1 MNIMP
6 FYELRT
12 RLYSCASAGCSAI
25 NEDFRLKRAVN
36 DFAPLAEAN
45 KAFGKL
51 YNMCGRLFSEDNT
64 ALLLADCIALADA
77 LAVAQGGYADNS
89 ETSESVFSADVPNKE
104 NAPYSAVNALADK
117 IEKAGQT
124 LEKLTAD
131 EKLLFGDQRI
141 LAAFI
146 KKSDV
151 NSYYFA
157 EFAEMICSAY
167 GKSIVIPLKNA
178 VGMSSEKASGNQ
190 VRYVAN
196 IAGYDENDWYL
207 TLAHNENAPQGV
219 RLKAIEALGRDVR
232 NGQEL
237 LDIYNTEKGKIKN
250 AAMLEIAK
258 LGIPE
263 ADEILAKMKAKF
275 KQTYWQYFAVS
286 PSAAA
291 VGFAREMIGKAFGGT
306 YEKDKPGI
314 DDVISLMQNKSGAD
328 DCFISLAQNIRQAEN
343 SHYLET
349 QINNVLIANLANKP
363 NDEYKALI
371 SRLYRSDGKMFF
383 TANFFLRLIDDPQ
396 NAFSEISPQTKEDKN
411 SMMHIL
417 NKIEYSNAEK
427 KYYISYVPSFEQ
439 GNVRIRLPLFS
450 EMPQNIIDF
459 VGDTSVIESSG
470 LASKFVNAVKNAF
483 SIREFSIN
491 EYSCMTFSHMLSDCS
506 PEDYERIRASAVK
519 LALMSLKVKPDK
531 RNASCFRAIDLIRKY
546 YRDGKPEDYLGIT
559 ENFAMYEYRNGRVAH
574 LDFLDDFPLSREQK
588 LSELEHLRRSL
599 AVASFLYNGSE
610 GNRNILNARI
620 DDMIAKIK

>member
-12 RLYSCASAGCSAI
+12 RLYSCAAAGCSAI

-104 NAPYSAVNALADK
+104 NATYSAVNALADK

-131 EKLLFGDQRI
+131 EKLLLGDPRI

-190 VRYVAN
+190 VSYVAN

-263 ADEILAKMKAKF
+263 ADEILTKMKAKF

-291 VGFAREMIGKAFGGT
+291 VGFAREMIGKAFGDT
-306 YEKDKPGI
+306 FEKDKPGI

-328 DCFISLAQNIRQAEN
+328 DCFMKIAEYISRHNNGYYIGN
-343 SHYLET
+343 SEGML
-349 QINNVLIANLANKP
+349 NNVLILNLANKP

-371 SRLYRSDGKMFF
+371 SRLYEADKKSFF
-383 TANFFLRLIDDPQ
+383 RAYFFLRFTEDPQ
-396 NAFSEISPQTKEDKN
+396 TAFDDFSSETKEEKQ
-411 SMMHIL
+411 SMLYFL
-417 NKIEYSNAEK
+417 NQTIYSDAEK
-427 KYYISYVPSFEQ
+427 MYYISYMPDYEQ
-439 GNVRIRLPLFS
+439 KGARIRLPLFS

-459 VGDTSVIESSG
+459 VGNSSEIKSGG
-470 LASKFVNAVKNAF
+470 LLSKLVNAVKKSVGANDFA
-483 SIREFSIN
+483 ST
-491 EYSCMTFSHMLSDCS
+491 EYSLQAFLHMLSNCS
-506 PEDYERIRASAVK
+506 PDDYERVRKSAVRLALASA
-519 LALMSLKVKPDK
+519 ANDPSY
-531 RNASCFRAIDLIRKY
+531 RTIDVICKY
-546 YRDGKPEDYLGIT
+546 FKDGKPEDYIGIT
-559 ENFAMYEYRNGRVAH
+559 ENFVMRNFMDGRITYIN
-574 LDFLDDFPLSREQK
+574 FLDDFPLSREQK
-588 LSELEHLRRSL
+588 ISELEHLKRSL
-599 AVASFLYNGSE
+599 AAAFPSYNGAESK
-610 GNRNILNARI
+610 RNTLYSLI
-620 DDMIAKIK
+620 DNMIAKIK

>member
-12 RLYSCASAGCSAI
+12 RLYSCAAAGCSAI
-25 NEDFRLKRAVN
+25 NEDFRLKRAVD
-36 DFAPLAEAN
+36 DFASLAEAN

-51 YNMCGRLFSEDNT
+51 YNMCGRLFSEENT

-124 LEKLTAD
+124 LENLTAD
-131 EKLLFGDQRI
+131 EKLLLGDPRI

-151 NSYYFA
+151 NSCYFA

-167 GKSIVIPLKNA
+167 GKSIVTLLKNA

-190 VRYVAN
+190 VAYVAE
-196 IAGYDENDWYL
+196 IAGYDENEWYM

-237 LDIYNTEKGKIKN
+237 LDIYNTEKGKVKN

-263 ADEILAKMKAKF
+263 ADEILTKMKAKF

-291 VGFAREMIGKAFGGT
+291 VGFAREMIGKAFGGS
-306 YEKDKPGI
+306 YDKDKPGI
-314 DDVISLMQNKSGAD
+314 DDVISLMHNKSGED
-328 DCFISLAQNIRQAEN
+328 DCFMKIAEYISQHNNGYYIGNNEEML
-343 SHYLET
+343 
-349 QINNVLIANLANKP
+349 NNVLISNLANKP

-371 SRLYRSDGKMFF
+371 SRLYEADKKSFF
-383 TANFFLRLIDDPQ
+383 RAYFFLRFTEDPQ
-396 NAFSEISPQTKEDKN
+396 TAFDDFSSETKEEKQ
-411 SMMHIL
+411 SMLYFLKQTI
-417 NKIEYSNAEK
+417 YSDAEK
-427 KYYISYVPSFEQ
+427 MYYISYMPDYEQ
-439 GNVRIRLPLFS
+439 KGARIRLPLFS

-459 VGDTSVIESSG
+459 VGNSSEIKSGG
-470 LASKFVNAVKNAF
+470 LLSKLVNAVKRSVDANDF
-483 SIREFSIN
+483 TN
-491 EYSCMTFSHMLSDCS
+491 TEYSLQTFQHMLSNCS
-506 PEDYERIRASAVK
+506 PDDYERVRKSAVRLALASA
-519 LALMSLKVKPDK
+519 ANDPSY
-531 RNASCFRAIDLIRKY
+531 RTIDVICKY
-546 YRDGKPEDYLGIT
+546 FKDGKPEDYIGIT
-559 ENFAMYEYRNGRVAH
+559 ENFVMRNFMDGRITYIN
-574 LDFLDDFPLSREQK
+574 FLNDFPLSREQK
-588 LSELEHLRRSL
+588 ISELEHLKRSL
-599 AVASFLYNGSE
+599 AAASPSYNGAESK
-610 GNRNILNARI
+610 RNTLYSLI
-620 DDMIAKIK
+620 DNMIAKMK

>member
-12 RLYSCASAGCSAI
+12 RLYSCAAAGCSAV

-117 IEKAGQT
+117 IEKASQT

-131 EKLLFGDQRI
+131 EKLLLGDPRI

-146 KKSDV
+146 KISDV

-263 ADEILAKMKAKF
+263 ADEILTKMKAKF

-291 VGFAREMIGKAFGGT
+291 VGFAREMIGKAFGDT

-314 DDVISLMQNKSGAD
+314 DDVISLMHNKSGAD
-328 DCFISLAQNIRQAEN
+328 DCFMKIAEYISRHNNGYYIGNNEGML
-343 SHYLET
+343 
-349 QINNVLIANLANKP
+349 NNVLISNLANKP

-371 SRLYRSDGKMFF
+371 SRLYEADKKSFF
-383 TANFFLRLIDDPQ
+383 RAYFFLRFTEDPQ
-396 NAFSEISPQTKEDKN
+396 TAFDDFSSETKEEKQ
-411 SMMHIL
+411 SMLYFL
-417 NKIEYSNAEK
+417 NQTIYSDAEK
-427 KYYISYVPSFEQ
+427 MYYISYMPDYEQ
-439 GNVRIRLPLFS
+439 KGARIRLPLFS
-450 EMPQNIIDF
+450 EMPQNVIDF
-459 VGDTSVIESSG
+459 VGNSSEIKNGG
-470 LASKFVNAVKNAF
+470 LLSKLVNAVKKSVGANDF
-483 SIREFSIN
+483 MST
-491 EYSCMTFSHMLSDCS
+491 EYSLQAFLHMLSNCS
-506 PEDYERIRASAVK
+506 PDDYERVRKSAVRLALASA
-519 LALMSLKVKPDK
+519 ANDPSY
-531 RNASCFRAIDLIRKY
+531 RTIDVICKY
-546 YRDGKPEDYLGIT
+546 FKDGKPEDYIGIT
-559 ENFAMYEYRNGRVAH
+559 EKFVMRNFMDGRITYIN
-574 LDFLDDFPLSREQK
+574 FLDDFPLSREQK
-588 LSELEHLRRSL
+588 ISELEHLKRSL
-599 AVASFLYNGSE
+599 AAALPSYNGAESK
-610 GNRNILNARI
+610 RNTLYSLI
-620 DDMIAKIK
+620 DNMIAKIK

>member
-12 RLYSCASAGCSAI
+12 RLYSCAAAGCSAI
-25 NEDFRLKRAVN
+25 NEDFRLKRAVD

-131 EKLLFGDQRI
+131 EKLLFGDPRI

-146 KKSDV
+146 KISDV

-157 EFAEMICSAY
+157 EFAEMICSSY

-219 RLKAIEALGRDVR
+219 RLKAIEALGRDAR

-263 ADEILAKMKAKF
+263 ADEILTKMKAKF

-328 DCFISLAQNIRQAEN
+328 DCFMKIAEYISRHNNGYYIGN
-343 SHYLET
+343 SEGML
-349 QINNVLIANLANKP
+349 NNVLILNLANKP

-371 SRLYRSDGKMFF
+371 SRLYEADKKSFF
-383 TANFFLRLIDDPQ
+383 RAYFFLRFTEDPQ
-396 NAFSEISPQTKEDKN
+396 TAFDDFSSETKEKKQ
-411 SMMHIL
+411 SMLYFL
-417 NKIEYSNAEK
+417 NQTIYSDAEK
-427 KYYISYVPSFEQ
+427 MYYISYMPDYEQ
-439 GNVRIRLPLFS
+439 KGARIRLPLFS

-459 VGDTSVIESSG
+459 VGNSSEIKSGG
-470 LASKFVNAVKNAF
+470 LLSKLANAVKKSVGANDFA
-483 SIREFSIN
+483 ST
-491 EYSCMTFSHMLSDCS
+491 EYSLQAFLHMLSNCS
-506 PEDYERIRASAVK
+506 PDDYERVRKSAVRLALASA
-519 LALMSLKVKPDK
+519 ANDPSY
-531 RNASCFRAIDLIRKY
+531 RTIDVICKY
-546 YRDGKPEDYLGIT
+546 FKDGKPEDYIGIT
-559 ENFAMYEYRNGRVAH
+559 ENFVMRNFMDGRITYIN
-574 LDFLDDFPLSREQK
+574 FLDDLPLSREQK
-588 LSELEHLRRSL
+588 ISELEHLKRSL
-599 AVASFLYNGSE
+599 AAAPLSYNGAESK
-610 GNRNILNARI
+610 RNTLYSLI
-620 DDMIAKIK
+620 DNMIAKMK

>member
-12 RLYSCASAGCSAI
+12 RLYSCAAAGCSAV

-131 EKLLFGDQRI
+131 EKLLLGDPRI

-263 ADEILAKMKAKF
+263 ADEILTKMKAKF

-291 VGFAREMIGKAFGGT
+291 VGFAREMIGKAFGDT

-314 DDVISLMQNKSGAD
+314 DDVISLMHNKSGAD
-328 DCFISLAQNIRQAEN
+328 DCFMKIAEYISRHNNGYYIGNNEGML
-343 SHYLET
+343 
-349 QINNVLIANLANKP
+349 NNVLISNLANKP

-371 SRLYRSDGKMFF
+371 SRLYEADKKSFF
-383 TANFFLRLIDDPQ
+383 RAYFFLRFTEDPQ
-396 NAFSEISPQTKEDKN
+396 TAFDDFSSETKEEKQ
-411 SMMHIL
+411 SMLYFL
-417 NKIEYSNAEK
+417 NQTIYSDAEK
-427 KYYISYVPSFEQ
+427 MYYISYMPDYEQ
-439 GNVRIRLPLFS
+439 KGARIRLPLFS
-450 EMPQNIIDF
+450 EMPQNVIDF
-459 VGDTSVIESSG
+459 VGNSSEIKNGG
-470 LASKFVNAVKNAF
+470 LLSKLVNAVKKSVGANDF
-483 SIREFSIN
+483 MST
-491 EYSCMTFSHMLSDCS
+491 EYSLQAFLHMLSNCS
-506 PEDYERIRASAVK
+506 PDDYERVRKSAVRLALASA
-519 LALMSLKVKPDK
+519 ANDPSY
-531 RNASCFRAIDLIRKY
+531 RTIDVICKY
-546 YRDGKPEDYLGIT
+546 FKDGKPEDYIGIT
-559 ENFAMYEYRNGRVAH
+559 EKFVMRNFMDGRITYIN
-574 LDFLDDFPLSREQK
+574 FLDDFPLSREQK
-588 LSELEHLRRSL
+588 ISELEHLKRSL
-599 AVASFLYNGSE
+599 AAALPSYNGAESK
-610 GNRNILNARI
+610 RNTLYSLI
-620 DDMIAKIK
+620 DNMIAKIK

>member
-12 RLYSCASAGCSAI
+12 RLYSCAAAGCSAI
-25 NEDFRLKRAVN
+25 NEDFRLKRAVD

-89 ETSESVFSADVPNKE
+89 ETSESTFSADVPNKE

-131 EKLLFGDQRI
+131 EKLLLGDPRI

-146 KKSDV
+146 KISDV

-157 EFAEMICSAY
+157 EFAEMLCSAY

-263 ADEILAKMKAKF
+263 ADEILTKMKAKF

-291 VGFAREMIGKAFGGT
+291 VGFAREMIGKAFGDT

-314 DDVISLMQNKSGAD
+314 DDVISLMHNKSGAD
-328 DCFISLAQNIRQAEN
+328 DCFMKIAEYISRHNNGYYIGNNEGML
-343 SHYLET
+343 
-349 QINNVLIANLANKP
+349 NNVLISNLANKP

-371 SRLYRSDGKMFF
+371 SRLYEADKKSFF
-383 TANFFLRLIDDPQ
+383 RAYFFLRFTEDPQ
-396 NAFSEISPQTKEDKN
+396 TAFDDFSSETKEEKQ
-411 SMMHIL
+411 SMLYFL
-417 NKIEYSNAEK
+417 NQTIYSDAEK
-427 KYYISYVPSFEQ
+427 MYYISYMPDYEQ
-439 GNVRIRLPLFS
+439 KGARIRLPLFS

-459 VGDTSVIESSG
+459 VGNSSEIKNGG
-470 LASKFVNAVKNAF
+470 LLSKLVNAVKKSVGANDF
-483 SIREFSIN
+483 MST
-491 EYSCMTFSHMLSDCS
+491 EYSLQAFLHMLSNCS
-506 PEDYERIRASAVK
+506 PDDYERVRKSAVRLALASA
-519 LALMSLKVKPDK
+519 ANDPSY
-531 RNASCFRAIDLIRKY
+531 RTIDVICKY
-546 YRDGKPEDYLGIT
+546 FKDGKPEDYIGIT
-559 ENFAMYEYRNGRVAH
+559 EKFVMRNFMDGRITYIN
-574 LDFLDDFPLSREQK
+574 FLDDLPLSREQK
-588 LSELEHLRRSL
+588 ISELEHLKRSL
-599 AVASFLYNGSE
+599 AAALPSYNGAESK
-610 GNRNILNARI
+610 RNTLYSLI
-620 DDMIAKIK
+620 DNMIAKMK

>member
-12 RLYSCASAGCSAI
+12 RLYSCAAAGCSAI
-25 NEDFRLKRAVN
+25 NEDFRLKRAVD

-89 ETSESVFSADVPNKE
+89 ETSESVFLADVPNKE

-131 EKLLFGDQRI
+131 EKLLLGDPRI

-146 KKSDV
+146 KISDV

-157 EFAEMICSAY
+157 EFAEIICSAY

-219 RLKAIEALGRDVR
+219 RLKAIEALGRDAR

-263 ADEILAKMKAKF
+263 ADEILAKMKSKF

-306 YEKDKPGI
+306 FEKDKPGI

-343 SHYLET
+343 SYYLET
-349 QINNVLIANLANKP
+349 QINNVLISNLANKP

-371 SRLYRSDGKMFF
+371 SRLYEADKKSFF
-383 TANFFLRLIDDPQ
+383 RAYFFLRFTEDPQ
-396 NAFSEISPQTKEDKN
+396 TAFDDFSSETKEKKQ
-411 SMMHIL
+411 SMLYFL
-417 NKIEYSNAEK
+417 NQTIYSDAEK
-427 KYYISYVPSFEQ
+427 MYYISYMPDYEQ
-439 GNVRIRLPLFS
+439 KGTRIRLPLFS

-459 VGDTSVIESSG
+459 VGNSSEIKSGG
-470 LASKFVNAVKNAF
+470 LLSKLVNAVKKSVGANDF
-483 SIREFSIN
+483 MST
-491 EYSCMTFSHMLSDCS
+491 EYSLQAFLHILSNCS
-506 PEDYERIRASAVK
+506 PDDYERVRKSAVRLALASA
-519 LALMSLKVKPDK
+519 ANDPSY
-531 RNASCFRAIDLIRKY
+531 RTIDVICKY
-546 YRDGKPEDYLGIT
+546 FKDGKPEDYIGIT
-559 ENFAMYEYRNGRVAH
+559 ENFVMRNFMDGRITYIN
-574 LDFLDDFPLSREQK
+574 FLDDLPLSREQK
-588 LSELEHLRRSL
+588 ISELEHLKRSL
-599 AVASFLYNGSE
+599 AAALPSYNGSE
-610 GNRNILNARI
+610 SKRNTLYSLI
-620 DDMIAKIK
+620 DNMIAKMK

>member
-12 RLYSCASAGCSAI
+12 RLYSCAAAGCSAV

-131 EKLLFGDQRI
+131 EKLLLGDPRI

-219 RLKAIEALGRDVR
+219 RLKAIEALGCDVR

-263 ADEILAKMKAKF
+263 ADEILTKMKAKF

-291 VGFAREMIGKAFGGT
+291 VGFAREMIGKAFGDT

-314 DDVISLMQNKSGAD
+314 DDVISLMHNKSGAD
-328 DCFISLAQNIRQAEN
+328 DCFMKIAEYISRHNNGYYIGNNEGML
-343 SHYLET
+343 
-349 QINNVLIANLANKP
+349 NNVLISNLANKP

-371 SRLYRSDGKMFF
+371 SRLYEADKKSFF
-383 TANFFLRLIDDPQ
+383 RAYFFLRFTEDPQ
-396 NAFSEISPQTKEDKN
+396 TAFDDFSSETKEEKQ
-411 SMMHIL
+411 SMLYFL
-417 NKIEYSNAEK
+417 NQTIYSDAEK
-427 KYYISYVPSFEQ
+427 MYYISYMPDYEQ
-439 GNVRIRLPLFS
+439 KGARIRLPLFS
-450 EMPQNIIDF
+450 EMPQNVIDF
-459 VGDTSVIESSG
+459 VGNSSEIKNGG
-470 LASKFVNAVKNAF
+470 LLSKLVNAVKKSVGANDF
-483 SIREFSIN
+483 MST
-491 EYSCMTFSHMLSDCS
+491 EYSLQAFLHMLSNCS
-506 PEDYERIRASAVK
+506 PDDYERVRKSAVRLALASA
-519 LALMSLKVKPDK
+519 ANDPSY
-531 RNASCFRAIDLIRKY
+531 RTIDVICKY
-546 YRDGKPEDYLGIT
+546 FKDGKPEDYIGIT
-559 ENFAMYEYRNGRVAH
+559 EKFVMRNFMDGRITYIN
-574 LDFLDDFPLSREQK
+574 FLDDFPLSREQK
-588 LSELEHLRRSL
+588 ISELEHLKRSL
-599 AVASFLYNGSE
+599 AAALPSYNGAESK
-610 GNRNILNARI
+610 RNTLYSLI
-620 DDMIAKIK
+620 DNMIAKIK

>member
-12 RLYSCASAGCSAI
+12 RLYSCAAAGCSAI
-25 NEDFRLKRAVN
+25 NEDFRLKRAVD
-36 DFAPLAEAN
+36 DFVPLAEAN

-89 ETSESVFSADVPNKE
+89 ETSESTFSADVPNKE

-131 EKLLFGDQRI
+131 EKLLLGDPRI

-146 KKSDV
+146 KISDV

-263 ADEILAKMKAKF
+263 ADEILAKMKSKF

-328 DCFISLAQNIRQAEN
+328 DCFMKIAEYISRHNNGYYIGN
-343 SHYLET
+343 SEGML
-349 QINNVLIANLANKP
+349 NNVLILNLANKP

-371 SRLYRSDGKMFF
+371 SRLYEADKKSFF
-383 TANFFLRLIDDPQ
+383 RAYFFLRFTEDPQ
-396 NAFSEISPQTKEDKN
+396 TAFDDFSSETKKEKQSMLYFLNQT
-411 SMMHIL
+411 I
-417 NKIEYSNAEK
+417 YSDAEK
-427 KYYISYVPSFEQ
+427 MYYISYMPDYEQ
-439 GNVRIRLPLFS
+439 KGARIRLPLFS
-450 EMPQNIIDF
+450 EMPQNVIDF
-459 VGDTSVIESSG
+459 VGNSSEIKNGG
-470 LASKFVNAVKNAF
+470 LLSKLVNAVKKSVGANDF
-483 SIREFSIN
+483 MST
-491 EYSCMTFSHMLSDCS
+491 EYSLQAFLHMLSNCS
-506 PEDYERIRASAVK
+506 PDDYERVRKSAVRLALASA
-519 LALMSLKVKPDK
+519 ANDPSY
-531 RNASCFRAIDLIRKY
+531 RTIDVICKY
-546 YRDGKPEDYLGIT
+546 FKDGKPEDYIGIT
-559 ENFAMYEYRNGRVAH
+559 EKFVMRNFMDGRITYIN
-574 LDFLDDFPLSREQK
+574 FLDDFPLSREQK
-588 LSELEHLRRSL
+588 ISELEHLKRSL
-599 AVASFLYNGSE
+599 AAALPSYNGAESK
-610 GNRNILNARI
+610 RNTLYSLI
-620 DDMIAKIK
+620 DNMIAKMK

>member
-12 RLYSCASAGCSAI
+12 RLYSCAAAGCSAV
-25 NEDFRLKRAVN
+25 NEDFRLKRAVD
-36 DFAPLAEAN
+36 DFAPLAEVN

-64 ALLLADCIALADA
+64 ALLLADCIALSDA

-131 EKLLFGDQRI
+131 EKLLLGDPRI

-146 KKSDV
+146 KISDV

-263 ADEILAKMKAKF
+263 ADEILAKMKSKF

-328 DCFISLAQNIRQAEN
+328 DCFMKIAEYISRHNNGYYIGN
-343 SHYLET
+343 SEGML
-349 QINNVLIANLANKP
+349 NNVLILNLANKP

-371 SRLYRSDGKMFF
+371 SRLYEADKKSFF
-383 TANFFLRLIDDPQ
+383 RAYFFLRFTEDPQ
-396 NAFSEISPQTKEDKN
+396 TAFDDFSSETKEEKQ
-411 SMMHIL
+411 SMLYFL
-417 NKIEYSNAEK
+417 NQTIYSDAEK
-427 KYYISYVPSFEQ
+427 MYYISYMPDYEQ
-439 GNVRIRLPLFS
+439 KGARIRLPLFS
-450 EMPQNIIDF
+450 EMPQNVIDF
-459 VGDTSVIESSG
+459 VGNSSEIKNGG
-470 LASKFVNAVKNAF
+470 LLSKLVNAVKKSVGANDF
-483 SIREFSIN
+483 MST
-491 EYSCMTFSHMLSDCS
+491 EYSLQAFLHMLSNCS
-506 PEDYERIRASAVK
+506 PDDYERVRKSAVRLALASA
-519 LALMSLKVKPDK
+519 ANDPSY
-531 RNASCFRAIDLIRKY
+531 RTIDVICKY
-546 YRDGKPEDYLGIT
+546 FKDGKPEDYIGIT
-559 ENFAMYEYRNGRVAH
+559 EKFVMRNFMDGRITYIN
-574 LDFLDDFPLSREQK
+574 FLDDFPLSREQK
-588 LSELEHLRRSL
+588 ISELEHLKRSL
-599 AVASFLYNGSE
+599 AAALPSYNGAESK
-610 GNRNILNARI
+610 RNTLYSLI
-620 DDMIAKIK
+620 DNMIAKMK